1 MDCCVDMF
9 HLVSETSDAGVKQS
23 VDVLSYLPVS
33 LSPYLPLSPSPLS
46 SPPHRGSRV
55 QLAQWDQKD
64 PRESLAV
71 M

>member
-9 HLVSETSDAGVKQS
+9 HLVSETSDARVKQS
-23 VDVLSYLPVS
+23 VDVLSLPPCLPVS
-33 LSPYLPLSPSPLS
+33 LPSSLS

-64 PRESLAV
+64 PQESLAV